1 MLSLILCIY
10 IRCFVYL
17 LLFYCAITVIPSNVM
32 KQIFYQQITNT
43 WTFIFWILYLLY
55 TVEGAPQRP
64 VLNVRGSDCE
74 ACWKQL
80 LWLFSTRPQ
89 IKMVHFCYW
98 KPFSLMLTIARNHWV
113 LNLESMEAMEAW
125 NAFQS
130 LYRQK
135 CRISFF
141 SWLMQCVGQ

>member
-1 MLSLILCIY
+1 
-10 IRCFVYL
+10 
-17 LLFYCAITVIPSNVM
+17 M

-89 IKMVHFCYW
+89 MKMVHFCYW
-98 KPFSLMLTIARNHWV
+98 KPFFLMLTIARNHRV
-113 LNLESMEAMEAW
+113 LNLAMEAW
-125 NAFQS
+125 NGFQS

-141 SWLMQCVGQ
+141 SWLMQCVGQYHPPESTTWTLFDRIWVAEQTKWCNPDKFRC